1 MNRLEQTIIKNL
13 VYNEEYVRKVL
24 PFIRADYFSDNAE
37 KIVFKE
43 IFEFINQYKN
53 PPTHEALVINFTEK
67 KNLSETQ
74 VQEAIELLNKVH
86 LDRDEPTETQWLIEQ
101 TEKFCQDRAIYNA
114 IMESVSILDSKSE
127 KRTKGEI
134 PQLLS
139 DALGVSFD
147 NNIGHDYTQD
157 YDSRYDSYHKVESR
171 IRFDLDLFNK
181 ITKGGLP
188 IKTLNIALAGTG
200 VGKSLF
206 MCHVAAGNLSQ
217 GQNVLYITLEM
228 AEEKIA
234 ERIDAN
240 LLNIDLDEL
249 RTISKEDYT
258 RKFSALK
265 SKTQGKLII
274 KEYPTAGASV
284 LHFRALLN
292 DLALKKNFRPDII
305 FIDYLN
311 ICCSARIKPGANVNS
326 YSYIK
331 AIAEELRGLAV
342 EYDVPLFTA
351 TQTNR
356 TGFSSSDVGL
366 EDTSESFGLPATA
379 DFMFALISTEE
390 LEENGQILV
399 KQLKNRYNDVFA
411 NKKFV
416 VGINRGKMKLYDT
429 DNSGVN
435 LIGSNQ
441 DNDAGVGIGY
451 DGQNFDEKFK
461 ANREKLRQL
470 KVI

>member
-13 VYNEEYVRKVL
+13 IYNEEYVRKVL
-24 PFIRADYFSDNAE
+24 PFIRPDYFSDNTE
-37 KIVFKE
+37 KVVFKE

-67 KNLSETQ
+67 KNLTEPQ

-86 LDRDEPTETQWLIEQ
+86 SDRDEPTETQWLIEQ
-101 TEKFCQDRAIYNA
+101 TEKFCQDKAIYNA
-114 IMESVSILDSKSE
+114 IMESVSILDSKGE

-217 GQNVLYITLEM
+217 GQNVLYITMEM

-249 RTISKEDYT
+249 KTISKEDYT

-265 SKTQGKLII
+265 SKTHGKLII

-342 EYDVPLFTA
+342 EFSVPVVSA
-351 TQTNR
+351 TQTTR
-356 TGFSSSDVGL
+356 SGFSNSDPGL

-379 DFMFALISTEE
+379 DFMFALVSNEE
-390 LEENGQILV
+390 LEALGQILV
-399 KQLKNRYNDVFA
+399 KQLKNRYGDPNLY
-411 NKKFV
+411 KRFV
-416 VGINRGKMKLYDT
+416 LGIDRAKMRLYDVE
-429 DNSGVN
+429 DSAQ
-435 LIGSNQ
+435 Q
-441 DNDAGVGIGY
+441 DIADAGIPDKPLNTFG
-451 DGQNFDEKFK
+451 
-461 ANREKLRQL
+461 NRERRKDFGGL
-470 KVI
+470 KV

>member
-13 VYNEEYVRKVL
+13 IYNEEYVRKVL
-24 PFIRADYFSDNAE
+24 PFIRPDYFSDNAE

-67 KNLSETQ
+67 KNLTEPQ

-86 LDRDEPTETQWLIEQ
+86 SDKDEPTETQWLIEQ
-101 TEKFCQDRAIYNA
+101 TEKFCQDKAIYNA

-217 GQNVLYITLEM
+217 GQNVLYITMEM

-274 KEYPTAGASV
+274 KEYPTASASV

-342 EYDVPLFTA
+342 EFCVPIVSA
-351 TQTNR
+351 TQTTR
-356 TGFSSSDVGL
+356 SGFSNSDPGL

-379 DFMFALISTEE
+379 DFMFALVSNEE
-390 LEENGQILV
+390 LEALNQILV
-399 KQLKNRYNDVFA
+399 KQLKNRYGDPNLY
-411 NKKFV
+411 KRFV
-416 VGINRGKMKLYDT
+416 LGIDRAKMRLYDVEE
-429 DNSGVN
+429 SAQ
-435 LIGSNQ
+435 Q
-441 DNDAGVGIGY
+441 DIADAGIPDKPINTFG
-451 DGQNFDEKFK
+451 
-461 ANREKLRQL
+461 NRERRKDFGGL
-470 KVI
+470 KV

>member
-1 MNRLEQTIIKNL
+1 MNRLEQTILKNL
-13 VYNEEYVRKVL
+13 IYNEEYSRKVL
-24 PFIRADYFSDNAE
+24 PFIRPDYFSDNIE
-37 KIVFKE
+37 KTVFKE
-43 IFEFINQYKN
+43 VFDFTNHYKN

-67 KNLSETQ
+67 KDVSDE
-74 VQEAIELLNKVH
+74 VVKGAIELLNELNQAKE
-86 LDRDEPTETQWLIEQ
+86 EPTETPWLIDQ
-101 TEKFCQDRAIYNA
+101 TEKFCQDKAIYNA
-114 IMESVSILDSKSE
+114 IMESVGILDSKSHN
-127 KRTKGEI
+127 KSKGEI

-147 NNIGHDYTQD
+147 NTVGHDYIN
-157 YDSRYDSYHKVESR
+157 DSDARYEAYHRVESR

-206 MCHVAAGNLSQ
+206 MCHVASGCLSQ
-217 GQNVLYITLEM
+217 GHNVLYITMEM

-240 LLNIDLDEL
+240 LLNIDLNEL
-249 RTISKEDYT
+249 HTLSKEDYE

-265 SKTQGKLII
+265 SKTHGKLII
-274 KEYPTAGASV
+274 KEYPTASASV

-292 DLALKKNFRPDII
+292 DLAIKKNFKPDII

-331 AIAEELRGLAV
+331 SIAEELRGLAV
-342 EYDVPLFTA
+342 ENALPIVSA
-351 TQTNR
+351 TQTTR
-356 TGFSSSDVGL
+356 SGFSSSDPGL

-379 DFMFALISTEE
+379 DFMFALVSNEE
-390 LEENGQILV
+390 LEALGQILV
-399 KQLKNRYNDVFA
+399 KQLKNRYGDPNDY
-411 NKKFV
+411 KRFV
-416 VGINRGKMKLYDT
+416 LGIDRAKMRLYDAEPSAQA
-429 DNSGVN
+429 DIV
-435 LIGSNQ
+435 
-441 DNDAGVGIGY
+441 DAGQEDKPLNTFG
-451 DGQNFDEKFK
+451 
-461 ANREKLRQL
+461 NRESKYKKNFEGM
-470 KVI
+470 KV

>member
-1 MNRLEQTIIKNL
+1 MNRLEQTILKNL
-13 VYNEEYVRKVL
+13 IYNEEYSRKVL
-24 PFIRADYFSDNAE
+24 PFIRSDYFSDNIE
-37 KIVFKE
+37 KTVFKE
-43 IFEFINQYKN
+43 VFDFTNHYKN

-67 KNLSETQ
+67 KDVSED
-74 VQEAIELLNKVH
+74 VVKGAIELLNELNQAKE
-86 LDRDEPTETQWLIEQ
+86 EPTETSWLIDQ
-101 TEKFCQDRAIYNA
+101 TEKFCQDKAIYNA
-114 IMESVSILDSKSE
+114 IMESVGILDNKSHN
-127 KRTKGEI
+127 KSKGEI

-147 NNIGHDYTQD
+147 NTVGHDYIN
-157 YDSRYDSYHKVESR
+157 DSDARYEAYHRVESR

-206 MCHVAAGNLSQ
+206 MCHVASGCLSQ
-217 GQNVLYITLEM
+217 GHNVLYITMEM

-240 LLNIDLDEL
+240 LLNIDLNEL
-249 RTISKEDYT
+249 HTLSKEDYE

-265 SKTQGKLII
+265 SKTHGKLII
-274 KEYPTAGASV
+274 KEYPTASASV

-292 DLALKKNFRPDII
+292 DLAIKKNFKPDII

-331 AIAEELRGLAV
+331 SIAEELRGLAV
-342 EYDVPLFTA
+342 ENALPIVSA
-351 TQTNR
+351 TQTTR
-356 TGFSSSDVGL
+356 SGFSSSDPGL

-379 DFMFALISTEE
+379 DFMFALVSNEE
-390 LEENGQILV
+390 LEALGQILV
-399 KQLKNRYNDVFA
+399 KQLKNRYGDPNDY
-411 NKKFV
+411 KRFV
-416 VGINRGKMKLYDT
+416 LGIDRAKMRLYDAESSAQA
-429 DNSGVN
+429 DIV
-435 LIGSNQ
+435 
-441 DNDAGVGIGY
+441 DAGREDKPLNTFGNR
-451 DGQNFDEKFK
+451 DSKFK
-461 ANREKLRQL
+461 KNFEGM
-470 KVI
+470 KV

>member
-13 VYNEEYVRKVL
+13 IYNEEYVRKVL
-24 PFIRADYFSDNAE
+24 PFIRPDYFSDNAE

-67 KNLSETQ
+67 KTLTEPQ

-86 LDRDEPTETQWLIEQ
+86 LDKDEPTETQWLIEQ
-101 TEKFCQDRAIYNA
+101 TEKFCQDKAIYNA

-217 GQNVLYITLEM
+217 GQNVLYITMEM

-342 EYDVPLFTA
+342 EFSVPVVSA
-351 TQTNR
+351 TQTTR
-356 TGFSSSDVGL
+356 SGFSNSDPGL

-379 DFMFALISTEE
+379 DFMFALVSNEE
-390 LEENGQILV
+390 LEALNQILV
-399 KQLKNRYNDVFA
+399 KQLKNRYGDPNLY
-411 NKKFV
+411 KRFV
-416 VGINRGKMKLYDT
+416 LGIDRAKMRLYDVE
-429 DNSGVN
+429 DSAQ
-435 LIGSNQ
+435 Q
-441 DNDAGVGIGY
+441 DIADAGIPDKPINTFG
-451 DGQNFDEKFK
+451 
-461 ANREKLRQL
+461 NRERRKDFGGL
-470 KVI
+470 KV

>member
-13 VYNEEYVRKVL
+13 IYNEEYIRKVL
-24 PFIRADYFSDNAE
+24 PFIRPDYFSDNTE
-37 KIVFKE
+37 KVVFKE

-67 KNLSETQ
+67 KNLTEPQ

-86 LDRDEPTETQWLIEQ
+86 SDKDEPTETQWLIEQ
-101 TEKFCQDRAIYNA
+101 TEKFCQDKAIYNA

-217 GQNVLYITLEM
+217 GQNVLYITMEM

-274 KEYPTAGASV
+274 KEYPTASASV

-292 DLALKKNFRPDII
+292 DLALKKNFKPDII

-342 EYDVPLFTA
+342 EFSVPIVSA
-351 TQTNR
+351 TQTTR
-356 TGFSSSDVGL
+356 SGFSNSDPGL

-379 DFMFALISTEE
+379 DFMFALVSNEE
-390 LEENGQILV
+390 LEALNQILV
-399 KQLKNRYNDVFA
+399 KQLKNRYGDPNLY
-411 NKKFV
+411 KRFV
-416 VGINRGKMKLYDT
+416 LGIDRAKMRLYDVEE
-429 DNSGVN
+429 SAQ
-435 LIGSNQ
+435 Q
-441 DNDAGVGIGY
+441 DIADAGIPDKPLNTFG
-451 DGQNFDEKFK
+451 
-461 ANREKLRQL
+461 NRERRKDFGGL
-470 KVI
+470 KV